1 MRVNYQYGT
10 KERLFEVLK
19 RVNNIN
25 EAVLPTERKAV
36 IIADFLDF
44 IDNKLELNGD
54 MPEIK
59 VSYDSDVA
67 QQMKSFGKYTPE
79 TNELLVVIANRNL
92 ADVLRTLAHELV
104 HHKQRLDNKLDV
116 DSNADG
122 SEVENEA
129 NSLAAVFMRE
139 YGKNNP
145 IIFE

>member
-10 KERLFEVLK
+10 KERLFEVFK
-19 RVNNIN
+19 RVNCIN
-25 EAVLPTERKAV
+25 EAALPMEKKMA
-36 IIADFLDF
+36 IIADFIDF
-44 IDNKLELNGD
+44 INNKLKLNGD
-54 MPEIK
+54 MPEIN

-67 QQMKSFGKYTPE
+67 QQMKSFGKYSPE

-92 ADVLRTLAHELV
+92 ADILRTLAHELV
-104 HHKQRLDNKLDV
+104 HHRQRLDNKLDV

-122 SEVENEA
+122 SEIENEA

>member
-19 RVNNIN
+19 RVNKIN
-25 EAVLPTERKAV
+25 EEILPMERKAV
-36 IIADFLDF
+36 IIADFIDF
-44 IDNKLELNGD
+44 IDNKLSLNGN

-59 VSYDSDVA
+59 VSYDSEVA

-79 TNELLVVIANRNL
+79 TNELLIVIANRNL

-104 HHKQRLDNKLDV
+104 HHKQRLDNKLDA
-116 DSNADG
+116 DSNNDG
-122 SEVENEA
+122 SDVENEA

>member
-1 MRVNYQYGT
+1 MRINYQYGT

-25 EAVLPTERKAV
+25 EAKLPVERKAV
-36 IIADFLDF
+36 IIADFMRF
-44 IDNKLELNGD
+44 IDNKLGLNGD

-59 VSYDSDVA
+59 VSYDSEVA

-104 HHKQRLDNKLDV
+104 HHKQRLDNKLDT
-116 DSNADG
+116 DSNKDG